1 MARAAA
7 EDIQNRVSISFFCL
21 CLAVACA
28 IIEKTGRNAPQNRR
42 EPLWKKSS
50 LRSQASRLSCTASAA
65 AGSISTSTAK
75 TAAQPRLPALPAQ
88 LARQAGR
95 YWLSICRSTAP
106 GKTARKS
113 WCRGWSPGSCR
124 RFTPG
129 CSRYGSI
136 SGCMGSAS
144 GRGLLCRRCR
154 RKNRR
159 RRCWCPRSWIWKN

>member
-1 MARAAA
+1 MLAL
-7 EDIQNRVSISFFCL
+7 VSSCL

-95 YWLSICRSTAP
+95 CWLSICRSTAP
-106 GKTARKS
+106 EKTARKS
-113 WCRGWSPGSCR
+113 WCRGWSLGNCR

-144 GRGLLCRRCR
+144 GRGLPCRRCR
-154 RKNRR
+154 RKRRR
-159 RRCWCPRSWIWKN
+159 RRCWCPRWWIWKS